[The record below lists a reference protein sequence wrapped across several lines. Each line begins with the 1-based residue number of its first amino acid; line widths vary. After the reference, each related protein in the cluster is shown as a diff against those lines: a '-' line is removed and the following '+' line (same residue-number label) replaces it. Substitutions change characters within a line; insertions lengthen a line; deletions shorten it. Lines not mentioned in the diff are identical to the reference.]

1 MIFSCLGTLLTT
13 SEIFSDCIPTIRKLL
28 NIELKLLHMEGAQM
42 WNLVPES
49 MRNTPSSNT
58 FLKKLKTEM
67 LTYVHIE
74 FVRHVQRLVFILI
87 VKYNLYTI

>member
-1 MIFSCLGTLLTT
+1 MHQKDQKHLAKEIYKFLKGLSPPVMNDLGTLLTT

-28 NIELKLLHMEGAQM
+28 NIEPKLLHMEGAQM

-58 FLKKLKTEM
+58 FLKLKC
-67 LTYVHIE
+67 
-74 FVRHVQRLVFILI
+74 
-87 VKYNLYTI
+87 